1 MDAIVANEIRERVQ
15 PALRQMILLAE
26 ERNLESLRLE
36 HEGATLHIRRQASPR
51 PSPALAAEA
60 EAAAPSPE
68 PSPARQEDPAEA
80 RMVPV
85 RSTLVGVFRPTMP
98 GGKTVAV
105 GTQVE
110 EGQVLACIESMRM
123 MYEVKAP
130 RGGQLAE
137 ILVEDGH
144 AVEYGQP
151 LLVLHLS

>member
-51 PSPALAAEA
+51 PAPAPAAEA
-60 EAAAPSPE
+60 APPSAE

-105 GTQVE
+105 GAQVE